1 MALNITINKA
11 SVAASFAAGAT
22 VATAVASGGTAPYVY
37 SLATGGD
44 KFAINSSTGV
54 VTTIAAMD
62 ITNIASFSVT
72 ATDSTTGT
80 ALTITSDVI
89 YPPIQAAIRSKFD
102 RTNVIYKITKDIDLG
117 HGVLTIPK
125 GCTLDFQGGSFT
137 NGTIVGTNSDIRADE
152 HVTIFKGIVIE
163 GTWKVKEISSGWFN
177 FVQTVG
183 YNNLQNFNN
192 LFALTS
198 GSFRGTVNIDGD
210 TYYIT
215 ISNRDTDFISINDN
229 TIVNLSGTIRL
240 NPNNLNN
247 YEIVKIVG
255 KNNITIQGGGTIY
268 GDVEGHTGTTG
279 EWGMGI
285 TILDGNGITIKG
297 ITVRN
302 CWGDGIYIG
311 QTENTVNNYPINIL
325 IDNVTVTNNRRQ
337 GISITS
343 VQNLTIRNCRV
354 LNTGAIKFT
363 APGAGI
369 DIEPNIANAMLENI
383 NIEGC
388 YFAGNT
394 KGDSGDLLITAL
406 IFGSEVNTTFKA
418 TISNCYFSTKVRLT
432 SSIRNLT
439 ITNSYIGLLDLARTG
454 SHYYKTMISGCLING
469 TTLDMNNPGILYSGC
484 SFINERG
491 SEQRRVFS
499 IGNTVETPVT
509 KITFPKVDGLINLK
523 IFTGYNAANYYCVN
537 DIVIKGRYINEN
549 NNLMSKAHTIVY
561 DDTGSGNIDLE
572 RYKNNSI
579 LVSEPIKAS
588 DGSWEIYLK
597 TFANNYFTGIIVI
610 EPIIYTAFKSPFF
623 TSVDISFINAAPVEA
638 NFKVTLS
645 QPCHG
650 STDTINSIMDPKAG
664 VVVYN
669 DTLNKVVFGNGTS
682 WIDATG
688 ATV

>member
-1 MALNITINKA
+1 MALNITINKVR
-11 SVAASFAAGAT
+11 VAASFAAGAT

-44 KFAINSSTGV
+44 KFDINSSTGV
-54 VTTIAAMD
+54 VTTIENMD
-62 ITNIASFSVT
+62 ASNIASFSVT

-89 YPPIQAAIRSKFD
+89 YPPIQAAIRSKFN
-102 RTNVIYKITKDIDLG
+102 RANVIYKITKDIDLG
-117 HGVLTIPK
+117 HGVLTIPA

-163 GTWKVKEISSGWFN
+163 GTWKVKEINSGWFN
-177 FVQTVG
+177 FVRTAG

-192 LFALTS
+192 LFTLTS
-198 GSFRGTVNIDGD
+198 DSFSGTVNIDGG

-215 ISNRDTDFISINDN
+215 ISGDTDFISINNN
-229 TIVNLSGTIRL
+229 TIVNLAGTIRL
-240 NPNNLNN
+240 NPNNLNS

-337 GISITS
+337 GITITS

-454 SHYYKTMISGCLING
+454 SHYYRTMISGCLING

-484 SFINERG
+484 SFINEKG

-610 EPIIYTAFKSPFF
+610 EPIIHTAFKSPFF

-682 WIDATG
+682 WIDVAG

>member
-1 MALNITINKA
+1 MALNITINKVK
-11 SVAASFAAGAT
+11 VAASFAAGAT

-37 SLATGGD
+37 SLATGSD

-54 VTTIAAMD
+54 VTTIAA
-62 ITNIASFSVT
+62 INIDNIESFSVT
-72 ATDSTTGT
+72 TTDSTSDT
-80 ALTITSDVI
+80 AQTITSEVV
-89 YPPIQAAIRSKFD
+89 YPNIKAKVQSKFN
-102 RTNVIYKITKDIDLG
+102 RSNTIYKITRDIDLG
-117 HGVLTIPK
+117 NGVLTIPYK
-125 GCTLDFQGGSFT
+125 CTLDFQGGSFS
-137 NGTIVGTNSDIRADE
+137 NGTITGDIADITVDKQVE
-152 HVTIFKGIVIE
+152 IFNNIIIA
-163 GTWKVKEISSGWFN
+163 GTWKVAVIYSGWFN
-177 FVQTVG
+177 FKYTAG
-183 YNNLQNFNN
+183 SNNLQNLQN
-192 LFALTS
+192 LFNLS
-198 GSFRGTVNIDGD
+198 SNLYNGVINISQGD
-210 TYYIT
+210 YYIT
-215 ISNRDTDFISINDN
+215 IANNSTDSIVIYSNT
-229 TIVNLSGTIRL
+229 TVNLNGNIIL
-240 NPNNLNN
+240 NPNDLIN
-247 YEIVKIVG
+247 YNIVTIKQR
-255 KNNITIQGGGTIY
+255 NNIIIQGGGSIV
-268 GDVEGHTGTTG
+268 GDVVTHTGTTG

-285 TILDGNGITIKG
+285 YIYDGNNITIKD
-297 ITVRN
+297 VSVKN

-325 IDNVTVTNNRRQ
+325 IDNVTITNNRRQ

-343 VQNLTIRNCRV
+343 VQNLTIRNCRI

-369 DIEPNIANAMLENI
+369 NIEPSIANAMLENI

-394 KGDSGDLLITAL
+394 KGDNGDFLITSL

-418 TISNCYFSTKVRLT
+418 TISNCYFSTKVKLT

-454 SHYYKTMISGCLING
+454 SHYYRTMISGCLING

-491 SEQRRVFS
+491 TEQRRVFS
-499 IGNTVETPVT
+499 IGNTAKTPVT

-523 IFTGYNAANYYCVN
+523 IFTGYNTANYYCVN

-597 TFANNYFTGIIVI
+597 TFANNYFTGIIII

-623 TSVDISFINAAPVEA
+623 TSVDISFIDAAPVEA

-664 VVVYN
+664 VMVYN

-682 WIDATG
+682 WIEVAG

>member
-1 MALNITINKA
+1 MAIQ
-11 SVAASFAAGAT
+11 
-22 VATAVASGGTAPYVY
+22 
-37 SLATGGD
+37 D
-44 KFAINSSTGV
+44 KFN
-54 VTTIAAMD
+54 
-62 ITNIASFSVT
+62 
-72 ATDSTTGT
+72 
-80 ALTITSDVI
+80 
-89 YPPIQAAIRSKFD
+89 K
-102 RTNVIYKITKDIDLG
+102 TNVIYKITKDISLEG
-117 HGVLTIPK
+117 GTLTIPE

-177 FVQTVG
+177 FVQTAG

-192 LFALTS
+192 LFTLTS
-198 GSFRGTVNIDGD
+198 DSFSGTVNIDGG

-215 ISNRDTDFISINDN
+215 ISGDTDFISINNN
-229 TIVNLSGTIRL
+229 TIVNLAGTIRL
-240 NPNNLNN
+240 NPNDLAN
-247 YEIVKIVG
+247 YKMFKLVG
-255 KNNITIQGGGTIY
+255 KSNITIQGGGTIY

-297 ITVRN
+297 ITVRD

-337 GISITS
+337 GITITS

-454 SHYYKTMISGCLING
+454 SHYYRTMISGCLING

-484 SFINERG
+484 SFINEKG

-610 EPIIYTAFKSPFF
+610 EPIIHTAFKSPFF

-682 WIDATG
+682 WIDVAG

>member
-1 MALNITINKA
+1 MAIYITIIDYP
-11 SVAASFAAGAT
+11 T
-22 VATAVASGGTAPYVY
+22 VYTKINVGDRVSRIQSEGGGTLPYTKNIVQGSALY
-37 SLATGGD
+37 ELSGLDILAKVEITLDNLEPVQIQVTDSLGETALS
-44 KFAINSSTGV
+44 NV
-54 VTTIAAMD
+54 VTPKIK
-62 ITNIASFSVT
+62 
-72 ATDSTTGT
+72 
-80 ALTITSDVI
+80 AL
-89 YPPIQAAIRSKFD
+89 IQNKFNKP
-102 RTNVIYKITKDIDLG
+102 NVIYKITKDIDLEG
-117 HGVLTIPK
+117 GTLTIPA

-152 HVTIFKGIVIE
+152 HVTIFKGIVIK
-163 GTWKVKEISSGWFN
+163 GTWKVKEINSGWFN
-177 FVQTVG
+177 FVQTAG

-192 LFALTS
+192 LFTLTS
-198 GSFRGTVNIDGD
+198 DSFSGTVNIDGG

-215 ISNRDTDFISINDN
+215 ISGNTDFISINNN
-229 TIVNLSGTIRL
+229 TIVNLAGTIRL
-240 NPNNLNN
+240 NPNDLAN
-247 YEIVKIVG
+247 YKMFKLSG
-255 KNNITIQGGGTIY
+255 KSNITIQGGGTIY

-337 GISITS
+337 GITITS

-363 APGAGI
+363 SPGAGI

-499 IGNTVETPVT
+499 IGNTAKTPVT

-610 EPIIYTAFKSPFF
+610 EPIIYTAFRSPFF

-682 WIDATG
+682 WIDVAG

>member
-1 MALNITINKA
+1 MALNIIINKV

-22 VATAVASGGTAPYVY
+22 VATAVASGGTAPYIY

-54 VTTIAAMD
+54 VTTIKNMD
-62 ITNIASFSVT
+62 ASNIASFSVT
-72 ATDSTTGT
+72 ATDSTAGTPLTGT
-80 ALTITSDVI
+80 SSVT
-89 YPPIQAAIRSKFD
+89 YPPIQAAIQNKF
-102 RTNVIYKITKDIDLG
+102 NKASVIYKITKDINLNG
-117 HGVLTIPK
+117 GTLTIPAE
-125 GCTLDFQGGSFT
+125 CTLDFQGGSFT

-152 HVTIFKGIVIE
+152 HVTIFRGIIIT

-198 GSFRGTVNIDGD
+198 GSFSGTVNIDGG

-285 TILDGNGITIKG
+285 TILDGNDITIKG

-369 DIEPNIANAMLENI
+369 NIEPNIANAMLENI

-394 KGDSGDLLITAL
+394 KGNSGDLLITAL

-454 SHYYKTMISGCLING
+454 SHYYRTMISGCLINC
-469 TTLDMNNPGILYSGC
+469 TPLDMNNPGILYSGC

-491 SEQRRVFS
+491 TEQRRVFS
-499 IGNTVETPVT
+499 IGGTAETPVT
-509 KITFPKVDGLINLK
+509 KITFPRVDGLINLK

-579 LVSEPIKAS
+579 LVSEPIKTS

-597 TFANNYFTGIIVI
+597 TFANNYYTGIVII
-610 EPIIYTAFKSPFF
+610 EPVIYTAFKSPFF

-650 STDTINSIMDPKAG
+650 STDTINSVMDPKAG

-669 DTLNKVVFGNGTS
+669 DTLNKVVFGNGTF
-682 WIDATG
+682 WIDTTG
-688 ATV
+688 KAV

>member
-1 MALNITINKA
+1 MALNIIINKV

-22 VATAVASGGTAPYVY
+22 VATAVASGGTAPYIY

-62 ITNIASFSVT
+62 INNIASFSVT

-80 ALTITSDVI
+80 ALTGTSSVT
-89 YPPIQAAIRSKFD
+89 YPPIQSAIQNRFNKPN
-102 RTNVIYKITKDIDLG
+102 TIYKVTKDTTLSG
-117 HGVLTIPK
+117 GTLTIPE

-152 HVTIFKGIVIE
+152 HVTIFRGIIIT

-198 GSFRGTVNIDGD
+198 GSFSGTVNIDGG

-285 TILDGNGITIKG
+285 TILDGNDITIKG

-394 KGDSGDLLITAL
+394 KGNSGDLLITAL

-439 ITNSYIGLLDLARTG
+439 ITNSYIGLLDLSKTG

-491 SEQRRVFS
+491 TEQRRVFS
-499 IGNTVETPVT
+499 IGSTAKTPVT

-537 DIVIKGRYINEN
+537 DIVIKGRYINEG

-597 TFANNYFTGIIVI
+597 TFANNYYTGIVII
-610 EPIIYTAFKSPFF
+610 EPVIYTAFKSPFF

-650 STDTINSIMDPKAG
+650 STDTINSVMDPKAG

-688 ATV
+688 AAV

>member
-1 MALNITINKA
+1 MALNITINKV

-44 KFAINSSTGV
+44 KFDINSSTGV
-54 VTTIAAMD
+54 VTTIENMD
-62 ITNIASFSVT
+62 ASNIASFSVT

-89 YPPIQAAIRSKFD
+89 YPPIQAAIRSKFN
-102 RTNVIYKITKDIDLG
+102 RINVIYKITKDIDLG
-117 HGVLTIPK
+117 HGVLTIPI

-163 GTWKVKEISSGWFN
+163 GTWKVKEINSGWFN
-177 FVQTVG
+177 FVQTAG

-192 LFALTS
+192 LFTLTS
-198 GSFRGTVNIDGD
+198 NSFSGTVNIDGG

-215 ISNRDTDFISINDN
+215 ISGDTDFISINNN
-229 TIVNLSGTIRL
+229 TIVNLAGTIRL
-240 NPNNLNN
+240 NPNNLDS
-247 YEIVKIVG
+247 YKIVKIVG

-285 TILDGNGITIKG
+285 TILDSNGITIKG

-311 QTENTVNNYPINIL
+311 QTKNIVNNYPINIL
-325 IDNVTVTNNRRQ
+325 IDNATVTNNRRQ
-337 GISITS
+337 GITIAS

-363 APGAGI
+363 TPGAGI

-406 IFGSEVNTTFKA
+406 IFESEVNTTFKA
-418 TISNCYFSTKVRLT
+418 TISNCYFSTKVKLA

-439 ITNSYIGLLDLARTG
+439 ITNSYIGLLSLERTG
-454 SHYYKTMISGCLING
+454 SHYYRTMISGCLING

-484 SFINERG
+484 SFINEKG

-499 IGNTVETPVT
+499 IGNTAETPVT

-597 TFANNYFTGIIVI
+597 TFANKYFTGIIVI

-623 TSVDISFINAAPVEA
+623 TSVNISSINAAPVEA

-650 STDTINSIMDPKAG
+650 STNTINSIMDPKAG

-682 WIDATG
+682 WIDVAG

>member
-1 MALNITINKA
+1 MALNIIINKV

-54 VTTIAAMD
+54 VTTIAAMN
-62 ITNIASFSVT
+62 INNIASFSVT

-80 ALTITSDVI
+80 ALTGTSSVT
-89 YPPIQAAIRSKFD
+89 YPPIQSAIQNRFNKPN
-102 RTNVIYKITKDIDLG
+102 TIYKVTKDITLSRG
-117 HGVLTIPK
+117 TLTIPE

-137 NGTIVGTNSDIRADE
+137 NGTIVGTNSDIRANE

-198 GSFRGTVNIDGD
+198 GSFRGTVNIDGG

-215 ISNRDTDFISINDN
+215 ISNRNTDFISINDN

-240 NPNNLNN
+240 NSNNPNN

-302 CWGDGIYIG
+302 CWEDGIYIG
-311 QTENTVNNYPINIL
+311 QTKNTVNNYPINIL

-337 GISITS
+337 GITITS

-439 ITNSYIGLLDLARTG
+439 ITSSYINTLAVPKTG
-454 SHYYKTMISGCLING
+454 SHYYKTLVSGCLING
-469 TTLDMNNPGILYSGC
+469 SMLDMNNPGILYSGC
-484 SFINERG
+484 SFINEKG
-491 SEQRRVFS
+491 SNPRRVFAIS
-499 IGNTVETPVT
+499 SNKENPIT
-509 KITFPKVDGLINLK
+509 KITFPKADALINIK
-523 IFTGYNAANYYCVN
+523 VFSEYNAIDASC
-537 DIVIKGRYINEN
+537 ISEISIRGRYINDSN
-549 NNLMSKAHTIVY
+549 NRMSKSSTVVY
-561 DDTGSGNIDLE
+561 DDTEVGNIDLSKY
-572 RYKNNSI
+572 RDKSV
-579 LVSEPIKAS
+579 LVSKPIQAE

-597 TFANNYFTGIIVI
+597 TYTNVYFTGIVVI
-610 EPIIYTAFKSPFF
+610 EPVLYTTPTPFF
-623 TSVDISFINAAPVEA
+623 TGVVVSNVPSAPTRA
-638 NFKVTLS
+638 DFKTVLS

-650 STDTINSIMDPKAG
+650 TTEIINSIIEPKAG

-669 DTLNKVVFGNGTS
+669 DTLNKPVFGNGTT
-682 WIDATG
+682 WVDATG
-688 ATV
+688 ITV